1 MIRYSILALICVLVS
16 ACSSGTRVEIEQ
28 PPTPQAPA
36 PPPTAQPVKLDVA
49 LAPKL
54 PEVQDAIKRVFKDA
68 AVLDP
73 NRNPNF
79 LAGDFNGDASQD
91 LAVILKP
98 VPDKVSELN
107 QEYPPWLLR
116 DPRLTGGGARQ
127 QLRIARDEVLLAVI
141 HGYGANDWRDPE
153 ATQTFVLKNVVGND
167 LRVQS
172 MKDFVSANSGR
183 RLPRPQGDLIG
194 ETLNGTPGYLY
205 YAVSTYSWYDPK
217 RVIPQPEA
225 GPFHKSRAQARA
237 PAAKPLRAHAE
248 KPLRA
253 HAEKRLLAHAQKPA
267 IVTITAEELKAKMA
281 NNDPVTIIDVRGA
294 EGYAASNTTIKGAF
308 HFKLRRIK
316 SRLKYAPLK
325 DLPKDREIVTYCAC
339 PADESSIR
347 AAETLQEAG
356 FTRVRVLQG
365 GWSEWLKA
373 KGPVQ
378 PK

>member
-1 MIRYSILALICVLVS
+1 MIKYLFFLLIVVICG
-16 ACSSGTRVEIEQ
+16 CSTSKPVAVEE
-28 PPTPQAPA
+28 PPTAQAPA
-36 PPPTAQPVKLDVA
+36 PPTVAQPVKADA
-49 LAPKL
+49 AHAPKL
-54 PEVQDAIKRVFKDA
+54 PEVHDAIKRVFKDA
-68 AVLDP
+68 AVLDS
-73 NRNPNF
+73 NRSPNF

-98 VPDKVSELN
+98 VADKVSELN

-116 DPRLTGGGARQ
+116 DPLSNGGTRQ
-127 QLRIARDEVLLAVI
+127 QLRIGKDEVLLAVI

-153 ATQTFVLKNVVGND
+153 ATQTFVLKNVVGDD
-167 LRVQS
+167 LRVQTT
-172 MKDFVSANSGR
+172 KDFVSANSGR
-183 RLPRPQGDLIG
+183 RLPRPRGDLIG
-194 ETLNGTPGYLY
+194 ETLNGTQGYLY

-217 RVIPQPEA
+217 TFRPQPEA
-225 GPFHKSRAQARA
+225 GPFHKSRAQA
-237 PAAKPLRAHAE
+237 PAEKPLRAHAE
-248 KPLRA
+248 KPL
-253 HAEKRLLAHAQKPA
+253 LAHAQKPA
-267 IVTITAEELKAKMA
+267 IGTITAEELKSKMD

-308 HFKLRRIK
+308 HFKVRRIK

-339 PADESSIR
+339 PADESSIT
-347 AAETLQEAG
+347 AAAALQEAG
-356 FTRVRVLQG
+356 FTRVRVLKG